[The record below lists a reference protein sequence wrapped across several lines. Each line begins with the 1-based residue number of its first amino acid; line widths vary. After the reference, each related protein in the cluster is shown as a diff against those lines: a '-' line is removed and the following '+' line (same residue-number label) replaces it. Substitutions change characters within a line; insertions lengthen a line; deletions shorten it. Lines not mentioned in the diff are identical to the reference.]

1 MKLSVPVTIPTGDVT
16 VSVMHEVPADAW
28 STAIIAHGAGAG
40 MDHPF
45 LVGFAAALR
54 GHGIAT
60 ARFNFP
66 AMEAG
71 KKLAGPASHALPTWR
86 AVRAAVPTTGPVWL
100 MGKSF
105 GGRMASM
112 AAAEGM
118 PGDALVYLGYPL
130 HAPGRPEKPK
140 REHLPGIGVPQ
151 LFVAGTKDPF
161 TQPHEQLTDVV
172 ESCPDGRIAW
182 VTGAGHSFDVAGN
195 KREADVIGAELAP
208 IVAGFVRS
216 LAGRSA

>member
-1 MKLSVPVTIPTGDVT
+1 MRLTVPVTIPTGDVT
-16 VSVMHEVPADAW
+16 VSVVHEAPAAVHG
-28 STAIIAHGAGAG
+28 TAVIAHGAGAG

-45 LVGFAAALR
+45 IVGFADALR

-71 KKLAGPASHALPTWR
+71 KKLAGPASHALPTWH
-86 AVRAAVPTTGPVWL
+86 AVRDAVPAEGPVWL
-100 MGKSF
+100 VGKSF

-112 AAAEGM
+112 AVADGM

-140 REHLPGIGVPQ
+140 REHLPAIAVPQ
-151 LFVAGTKDPF
+151 LFVTGTKDPF
-161 TQPHEQLTDVV
+161 TQPHEQLEDVV
-172 ESCPDGRIAW
+172 ASCQDARIAW
-182 VTGAGHSFDVAGN
+182 VEGAGHDFRVAGA
-195 KREADVIGAELAP
+195 KREADEIGAGLAP
-208 IVAGFVRS
+208 IVAGF
-216 LAGRSA
+216 LLGL

>member
-1 MKLSVPVTIPTGDVT
+1 MTFTVPVTIPTGNVT
-16 VSVMHEVPADAW
+16 VSVVHEIPEDAW

-45 LVGFAAALR
+45 LVGFAAGLR
-54 GHGIAT
+54 SQGIAT

-86 AVRAAVPTTGPVWL
+86 AVRDAVTTTGPVWL
-100 MGKSF
+100 IGKSF
-105 GGRMASM
+105 GGRMASL
-112 AAAEGM
+112 AAADGM

-140 REHLPGIGVPQ
+140 REHLPSIEVPQ
-151 LFVAGTKDPF
+151 LFVEGTKDPF
-161 TQPHEQLTDVV
+161 VVPHEQLNDVV
-172 ESCPDGRIAW
+172 ASCQDAHISWIEG
-182 VTGAGHSFDVAGN
+182 GGHSFEVAGN
-195 KREADVIGAELAP
+195 KREADVIGADLAP
-208 IVAGFVRS
+208 IVAGFLRS
-216 LAGRSA
+216 LRVSR